1 MASPKLKSQKPT
13 HNRRMK
19 TQLVTVLSFHLLVTL
34 TCAFHA
40 RPTNRANLFVYAEN
54 LNAETDGKRV
64 RLNKVFKA
72 THSRRGADDL
82 IASGRVTINDLPV
95 ESKGGTF
102 VIPFKDVVKLDGK
115 AVTGWEDLNVVEGA
129 TENFEY
135 VKYYKPR
142 GVTCTTDQSIE
153 GNIIDEIAYDGYRPK
168 HRIFPV
174 GRLDKDTSG
183 LILLTSDGRLPN
195 ASLRQSQK
203 QPKTYHVRVDKEIL
217 DSDIQT
223 LRDGIVITTV
233 AQRDNTYKP
242 LTAKTLPCIV
252 NRLTERNDGIEMT
265 IMEGRNRQI
274 RKMLAGLNYNVLALR
289 RVKFAGITLEGLDGP
304 GAWQSLNTQEMEII
318 ERILQGSETSGGE

>member
-1 MASPKLKSQKPT
+1 M
-13 HNRRMK
+13 
-19 TQLVTVLSFHLLVTL
+19 TL
-34 TCAFHA
+34 TYAFHA
-40 RPTNRANLFVYAEN
+40 GPAAGRLLNFVVYAEHG
-54 LNAETDGKRV
+54 NADTDGATRV

-95 ESKGGTF
+95 ESKGGSF

-115 AVTGWEDLNVVEGA
+115 VVTGWVVEGE

-153 GNIIDEIAYDGYRPK
+153 GNIIDEIAYDGYRSK

-223 LRDGIVITTV
+223 LRDGMVITTV
-233 AQRDNTYKP
+233 AQRDHTSKP
-242 LTAKTLPCIV
+242 LTAKTLPCLV
-252 NRLTERNDGIEMT
+252 DRLMGRTDAIEMT
-265 IMEGRNRQI
+265 ITEGRNRQI

-289 RVKFAGITLEGLDGP
+289 RVKFAGITLDGLEGP
-304 GAWQSLNTQEMEII
+304 GAWQRLNQQEMKIL
-318 ERILQGSETSGGE
+318 ERILKGSQSNAGMQT